1 MKQALTMKKIFT
13 LFLGAA
19 LLASCVPTQQF
30 RELSD
35 KDNKLEKERDILMSE
50 NEKLTVENTEMSSR
64 ISQVNEEMERFEE
77 DSLAMQKE
85 IDKLK
90 IEVDQLNRKYDDLQ
104 ASHEALLQGNARETR
119 RLLNQLQTTQE
130 DLQKKEDRLREL
142 EGNVNKGRQD
152 ITRMKAELEARN
164 ASLAELEK
172 ILNRKDSAVNA
183 LKESVSKA
191 LLGFEG
197 QGLTVQM
204 KNGKVYVSLD
214 EKLLFKSGSYDV
226 DPKGKQ
232 ALMKLG
238 LVLRDNSDVNI
249 MIEGH
254 TDNVPYRSGP
264 VIKDNWD
271 LSVLRATSVLKIL
284 LEDSGINPARL
295 TASGRGEFQ
304 PVDPANTTEARSKNR
319 RTEIIL
325 TPKLDE
331 LLKILESN

>member
-1 MKQALTMKKIFT
+1 MNTMKKIFI
-13 LFLGAA
+13 LFFGLA
-19 LLASCVPTQQF
+19 LLVSCVPTQQF

-35 KDNKLEKERDILMSE
+35 KDNKLEKERDILMAE
-50 NEKLTVENTEMSSR
+50 NEKLTVENTEMSSQ
-64 ISQVNEEMERFEE
+64 ISMVIEEKERFKE
-77 DSLAMQKE
+77 DSLAMNAE
-85 IDKLK
+85 IETLK
-90 IEVDQLNRKYDDLQ
+90 TEVDQLKRKYDDLS

-119 RLLNQLQTTQE
+119 RLLNQLQSTQE
-130 DLQKKEDRLREL
+130 DLQNKENRLREL

-164 ASLAELEK
+164 ASLAELEM

-232 ALMKLG
+232 ALVKLG
-238 LVLRDNSDVNI
+238 RVLKDNSDVNI

-254 TDNVPYRSGP
+254 TDNVPYRSGS

-304 PVDPANTTEARSKNR
+304 PIDPANTAEARSKNR